1 MYGDI
6 IREINK
12 GRGINMDEIK
22 VLIDEQKIQDKV
34 TEIAKRIEK
43 DYEGKEITLICI
55 LKGSSFF
62 TVDLAKK
69 INGNVK
75 IEFIQVSSYGSSTVS
90 SEIENKD
97 VIVVEDII
105 DTGRTLSYLLAHL
118 KGRKP
123 NSLKLCTLL
132 DKPERRLY
140 DVKVDYTGFEIPDKF
155 VVGYGLD
162 FNEQYR
168 NLPYIGYIGE

>member
-1 MYGDI
+1 MEDI
-6 IREINK
+6 R
-12 GRGINMDEIK
+12 
-22 VLIDEQKIQDKV
+22 VLIDEAKIQDKV
-34 TEIAKRIEK
+34 REIAKRIEK
-43 DYEGKEITLICI
+43 DYEGKEITMICI

-62 TVDLAKK
+62 TVDLAKR

-75 IEFIQVSSYGSSTVS
+75 IEFIQVSSYGSSTIGS
-90 SEIENKD
+90 NNIELKLDLRESIENKD

-105 DTGRTLSYLLAHL
+105 DTGRTLSYLLEHL
-118 KGRKP
+118 KGRNPK
-123 NSLKLCTLL
+123 SLKLCTLL

-162 FNEQYR
+162 FNEQFR
-168 NLPYIGYIGE
+168 NLPYIGYIGD

>member
-1 MYGDI
+1 M
-6 IREINK
+6 EN
-12 GRGINMDEIK
+12 IK
-22 VLIDEQKIQDKV
+22 VLIEEEKIQEKIK
-34 TEIAKRIEK
+34 EIAKRIEQ

-55 LKGSSFF
+55 LKGSTFF
-62 TVDLAKK
+62 TVDLSKR
-69 INGNVK
+69 INKNVK
-75 IEFIQVSSYGSSTVS
+75 IEFIQVSSYGSSTIG
-90 SEIENKD
+90 SENIELKLDLKESIENKD

-105 DTGRTLSYLLAHL
+105 DTGRTLSYLIEHL
-118 KGRKP
+118 KQRNPK
-123 NSLKLCTLL
+123 SLKLCTLL

-162 FNEQYR
+162 YNECYR

>member
-1 MYGDI
+1 
-6 IREINK
+6 
-12 GRGINMDEIK
+12 MDQVK
-22 VLIDEQKIQDKV
+22 VLIDEEAISKKV
-34 TEIAKRIEK
+34 TEIAKKIEK
-43 DYEGKEITLICI
+43 EYEGKEITLICI
-55 LKGSSFF
+55 LKGSTFF

-75 IEFIQVSSYGSSTVS
+75 IEFIQVSSYGSSTINDGK
-90 SEIENKD
+90 IELKLDLKESIDGKD
-97 VIVVEDII
+97 VIIVEDII
-105 DTGRTLSYLLAHL
+105 DTGRTLSYLIEHL

-132 DKPERRLY
+132 DKPERRIY

-162 FNEQYR
+162 VDEKYR